1 MKVILS
7 VESLSL
13 QFTGVGRYTW
23 ELAQRLPKV
32 LTDTDDL
39 RFHHQQRWLMNPE
52 RLIQQPLSAVFPSQR
67 LPLAIR
73 NVRRYC
79 LRTAWRKE
87 CKDWIFHGPNF
98 FLPPYAD
105 KGVITLHDLS
115 VLRFP
120 ELHPRERVKQYE
132 RSFRESLDRAQHL
145 IAVSEATRQEATA
158 LLGINAD
165 KITVTHLAAGE
176 SYHPRTPVQTQSVL
190 SAYGLTHGKYT
201 LCVATLEPRKNIHV
215 LIKAYALL
223 PAAVRRH
230 YPLVLV
236 GGQGWLSEPIRKQID
251 AHQSEGWLNYLDF
264 VSQAH
269 LPEIYA
275 GARSFA
281 YLSNYEGFGLPVLEA
296 MASGIPVVAS
306 NRSAVPEVTQGQ
318 GLHVDTDD
326 IEAVTRALQKSL
338 EDEPWRQTIIR
349 AGLAVSKGY
358 SWDNCILRTIAV
370 YQKLV

>member
-7 VESLSL
+7 VESLSQQL
-13 QFTGVGRYTW
+13 TGVGRYTW
-23 ELAQRLPKV
+23 ELARRLPSY
-32 LTDTDDL
+32 LSTDQL
-39 RFHHQQRWLMNPE
+39 RFHHQQRWLAAPE
-52 RLIQQPLSAVFPSQR
+52 MLLDQPVEKVFASQR
-67 LPLAIR
+67 LPLAVR
-73 NVRRYC
+73 NARRLC
-79 LRTAWRKE
+79 LRGSWRKQ
-87 CKDWIFHGPNF
+87 CRGWIFHGPNF

-105 KGVITLHDLS
+105 NGVITLHDLS

-120 ELHPRERVKQYE
+120 EQHPRERVRQYA
-132 RSFRESLDRAQHL
+132 RGFQESMDRARQV
-145 IAVSEATRQEATA
+145 IAVSEATRQEAIA

-165 KITVTHLAAGE
+165 KITVTHLAASE
-176 SYHPRTPVQTQSVL
+176 EYHPRTPEQTQSVL

-201 LCVATLEPRKNIHV
+201 LCVATVEPRKNIHV

-223 PAAVRRH
+223 PAALRRH

-236 GGQGWLSEPIRKQID
+236 GCQGWLSAPIRRQID

-264 VSQAH
+264 VPQAH

-296 MASGIPVVAS
+296 MTSGVPVVAS

-318 GLHVDTDD
+318 ALHVETDD
-326 IEAVTRALQKSL
+326 IDAVAHALQKSL
-338 EDEPWRQTIIR
+338 DDEVWRHEIIR
-349 AGLAVSKGY
+349 AGLAVSTGY
-358 SWDNCILRTIAV
+358 SWDNCIQRTIAV